1 MDVEHGGQTE
11 RVPRPS
17 QTSSNNNNN
26 NNNDNN
32 NTNND
37 NNNNNNTDKSSGN
50 EKQTDETPK
59 EPTDAK
65 EVNADSGDVVMTPA
79 HTDDV
84 VTEPMSEMHISNDKE
99 PEQQA
104 DKTVGDKENGAKEP
118 EGSEKEKGN
127 VMLVDI
133 DDEGNDTEMWTMMDK
148 NDVETTAK
156 TNDADRQVAT
166 CVEQLEAMGFDNC
179 NGWLTKL
186 AMVHQGDTTRV
197 IENLGSDPVYSQR
210 LQAAL

>member
-1 MDVEHGGQTE
+1 MARASAAATGTAPPPPPPPPPPQQQQNANSQHVPPQPPPPPNPFGNIVNGMDFLREIGTQ
-11 RVPRPS
+11 
-17 QTSSNNNNN
+17 
-26 NNNDNN
+26 
-32 NTNND
+32 
-37 NNNNNNTDKSSGN
+37 
-50 EKQTDETPK
+50 
-59 EPTDAK
+59 
-65 EVNADSGDVVMTPA
+65 
-79 HTDDV
+79 TDDV

-156 TNDADRQVAT
+156 TNDADRKVAT